1 MRLLILY
8 HQTAPGH
15 VMYLRRLATNMEA
28 EGHVLYGP
36 QCKDFEAAR
45 PIEEVIKAYAPIDG
59 ILVMEPKFARWLPPL
74 KHLAIPKAIILS
86 DYYPRKQGW
95 QQAHLR
101 LDLDRYDL
109 VFAQTLYE
117 FRAFRENGRRERVVY
132 LPMSV
137 DTTYFTDRTLA
148 RDIDV
153 MASWSM
159 NPAVYP
165 HRHAVRDRLARLNC
179 RTFLCQIFFEE
190 YITALNRAKIF
201 VTSGTIFRNIQSRF
215 TEVMACGCLLVT
227 DPVDDAYIQGFRPG
241 QHFVTYKS
249 LRSLV
254 RQINYYLTRGAER
267 ERIARNGHE
276 HVIAKH
282 NNKVRIKE
290 IIEIMER
297 I

>member
-8 HQTAPGH
+8 HQTAPRH
-15 VMYLRRLATNMEA
+15 VMYLRRLAANMEA

-36 QCKDFEAAR
+36 QCKDFEAER
-45 PIEEVIKAYAPIDG
+45 PIEEVIKACVPVDG
-59 ILVMEPKFARWLPPL
+59 ILVMEPKFARWLLPL
-74 KHLAIPKAIILS
+74 KSLKIPKALILS

-95 QQAHLR
+95 QQTHLR

-117 FRAFRENGRRERVVY
+117 FRAFRENGRKERVIY

-137 DTTYFTDRTLA
+137 DTTYFTDQKLA

-153 MASWSM
+153 MACWGM

-165 HRHAVRDRLARLNC
+165 HRRAVRDKLAQLNC
-179 RTFLCQIFFEE
+179 KISLRQVFYGE
-190 YITALNRAKIF
+190 YVTALNRAKIF
-201 VTSGTIFRNIQSRF
+201 VNSGTVFRNIQSRF
-215 TEVMACGCLLVT
+215 TEVMACGCLLISNN
-227 DPVDDAYIQGFRPG
+227 VDDAHIQGFRPG
-241 QHFVTYKS
+241 HHFVTYKS
-249 LRSLV
+249 LRELV
-254 RQINYYLTRGAER
+254 RQINYYLKWGAER
-267 ERIARNGHE
+267 ERIARNGQE

-282 NNKVRIKE
+282 SNRIRIKE
-290 IIEIMER
+290 ITQIMER